1 MHSRGNPGRQNIHY
15 GDINRR
21 NDEKTPLILPNCKLQ
36 RPLALDDL
44 AQKAVNAQPQRTA
57 RKNGAGPGQAG
68 GTGAQQAHGF
78 YDAGLLLGHLLDHG
92 SAGLLGVFQLVD
104 ALLQLD
110 DVLQGQLTST
120 PADEAGLG
128 AGAASFGAGDFF
140 SSPLAVLMTLGAA
153 SMTSPQGTIFSAVI
167 QGMAMA
173 YSTSLAK
180 SARRERSPRA
190 NWMWPP
196 CCQPLKRSTT

>member
-1 MHSRGNPGRQNIHY
+1 VCENRCENGRLFSSGSPGRFYGHTTNRAGSAGNRGGCNGGTHRSAQQGLLDREKDGVRGEHNGMHSRGNPGRQNIHY

-110 DVLQGQLTST
+110 DVLQGQLTSI
-120 PADEAGLG
+120 GRR
-128 AGAASFGAGDFF
+128 AGD
-140 SSPLAVLMTLGAA
+140 G
-153 SMTSPQGTIFSAVI
+153 
-167 QGMAMA
+167 
-173 YSTSLAK
+173 
-180 SARRERSPRA
+180 R
-190 NWMWPP
+190 
-196 CCQPLKRSTT
+196 